1 MRLRFWLGLAAVL
14 LIATG
19 SVAAAL
25 IVRAGDSADFH
36 KRQQDEANRS
46 ARQAEAVAA
55 LSVGQLAGTAAF
67 FQAEGEFSRHEF
79 DVVTK
84 PLLRNGAQTTT
95 AFIPRV
101 SRAERSRYE
110 LERGLPI
117 FERGAIGFRRA
128 GDRAAYFP
136 LTYVAAD
143 RDATRALGF
152 DLGSDPERAPFLR
165 RARDTGKPAASP
177 VGQLLVGGSGIV
189 VFQPIYRD
197 GAPTG
202 SVAQRRAALVGF
214 AAGGFHAGDLA
225 AAAVS
230 AVPSAV
236 DVQLRVG
243 RHAVIGDRGRLG
255 DAARAPI
262 HIADRTWLL
271 IVRDP
276 SRPDIGLPILL
287 AGVGISLAALLGAL
301 TLIWSR
307 NERMEELRRQAGHDS
322 LTGLKNRR
330 RFEEDLRREMARGRR
345 EEKPGALLM
354 VDLDRFKQVND
365 TLGHPAGDR
374 LIGEIAGVLRSRM
387 RETDVLAR
395 IGGDEFAIVLPHC
408 DAAEA
413 KTVAD
418 EIVAAVRGHVPRG
431 DGAIPVTA
439 CVGIAIFG
447 ADPRTSFESVVS
459 EADTAMYAAK
469 DEGRDRVRVFDPLAV
484 RGGA

>member
-19 SVAAAL
+19 SVAAGL
-25 IVRAGDSADFH
+25 IVRAGDTADFH
-36 KRQQDEANRS
+36 RMQRDEATRA
-46 ARQAEAVAA
+46 ARQTEAIAA
-55 LSVGQLAGTAAF
+55 LSVGQLASTAAF
-67 FQAEGEFSRHEF
+67 FQAEGNFSRHEF

-84 PLLRNGAQTTT
+84 PLLREGSLSTT
-95 AFIPRV
+95 AFVPRV
-101 SRAERSRYE
+101 TRSERARYE
-110 LERGLPI
+110 RESGFPI
-117 FERGAIGFRRA
+117 FERGPVGFRKA
-128 GDRAAYFP
+128 GGRPAYFP

-143 RDATRALGF
+143 RLAKAGLGY

-165 RARDTGKPAASP
+165 RARDTGRPAATP
-177 VGQLLVGGSGIV
+177 AGHLLVGGIGIV
-189 VFQPIYRD
+189 VFRPVYRD

-214 AAGGFHAGDLA
+214 AAGGFHARDLA
-225 AAAVS
+225 AAADS
-230 AVPSAV
+230 AVPSTVA
-236 DVQLRVG
+236 VQLRLD
-243 RHAVIGDRGRLG
+243 RHTVIGDKGRLT

-262 HIADRTWLL
+262 HIADRNWML

-276 SRPDIGLPILL
+276 NRPDIAPPILL

-301 TLIWSR
+301 ILIWRR
-307 NERMEELRRQAGHDS
+307 NERMEELRRQAGQDS

-330 RFEEDLRREMARGRR
+330 RFEEDLRREMARARR
-345 EEKPGALLM
+345 EEETGALLI

-365 TLGHPAGDR
+365 TLGHPAGDS
-374 LIGEIAGVLRSRM
+374 LIGEIAGVLRGRM

-408 DAAEA
+408 DTAEA
-413 KTVAD
+413 RLVA
-418 EIVAAVRGHVPRG
+418 EQIVAAIRSHAPRG
-431 DGAIPVTA
+431 DGAFPVTA
-439 CVGIAIFG
+439 CIGIAIFG
-447 ADPRTSFESVVS
+447 ADPRMSFESLMS

-484 RGGA
+484 RGDA